1 MARFHSTPDEEITA
15 LEPESPTVLMK
26 RVAKGDE
33 QAFAAL
39 YNALETRVY
48 RFILSKLND
57 PFEASDILNETFLE
71 VWKSAEKF
79 EERSKPSTWVFGIAY
94 HKVMDHHR
102 KKKPTQLDDLDHH
115 DPVDESADQTA
126 AMIAL
131 QESDHLHQC
140 LSKLKP
146 AFRAVLELSFF
157 EDLPYREIAEIISC
171 PEGTVKTRVYHAK
184 EALRHCLA
192 QQVSESDSRA

>member
-1 MARFHSTPDEEITA
+1 MASSSYSTLDEETGA
-15 LEPESPTVLMK
+15 LEQESSTLLMK

-33 QAFAAL
+33 KAFAAL
-39 YNALETRVY
+39 YSDLETRVY

-57 PFEASDILNETFLE
+57 PFEAADILNETFLE

-79 EERSKPSTWVFGIAY
+79 EERSKPSTWIFGIAY

-102 KKKPTQLDDLDHH
+102 KKKPTQLDDLDQC
-115 DPVDESADQTA
+115 DPVDESADQAA

-131 QESDHLHQC
+131 EESDHLHHC
-140 LSKLKP
+140 LGKLKP

-192 QQVSESDSRA
+192 QQMGDS

>member
-1 MARFHSTPDEEITA
+1 MAKTSHSHLEEETAA
-15 LEPESPTVLMK
+15 LEQENPTVLMK
-26 RVAKGDE
+26 RIAEGDE
-33 QAFAAL
+33 KAFAAL
-39 YNALETRVY
+39 YSALETRVY

-57 PFEASDILNETFLE
+57 PFEAADIMNETFLE
-71 VWKSAEKF
+71 VWKSAHKF
-79 EERSKPSTWVFGIAY
+79 EERSKASTWIFGIAY

-102 KKKPTQLDDLDHH
+102 RKKPAQLDDLDHC
-115 DPVDESADQTA
+115 DPVDESADQAA

-131 QESDHLHQC
+131 EESDHLHHC
-140 LSKLKP
+140 LARLKP

-192 QQVSESDSRA
+192 QPMSDS